1 MLGKVSASG
10 KKMSFQTVVRRTRAG
25 WLSRCILMLSLAAFS
40 ASAVPTH
47 VFAADQKK
55 PANVKKPAAKK
66 PAQKSRKPAARSIA
80 DPAAAAPP
88 PMPPAG
94 VIVEPATLSP
104 RDRDIFARAVKAAE
118 KHDWGRA
125 RSIVADSRN
134 QTLHKIIDWAYL
146 REPGPHVGFTER
158 AAFVKSNPDWPGQNE
173 IRRQAEANIED
184 TIPAGVIDAW
194 FVGNPPLTTA
204 GKVAYARALLA
215 LGRTEEAH
223 KLARE
228 AWTTGTFDRSDESDF
243 LRAFAGILTADDH
256 WARIDRILYDEQT
269 SAAERLL
276 RYVDGD
282 RQTLARVR
290 MALITSA
297 KNVDG
302 LLKTVPAQFQDDA
315 GLLYDRIKWRMA
327 RGDDD
332 GALALVPEFSAG
344 GPRPELW
351 WRLRAQIAR
360 EALNKGR
367 VTDAYRIATH
377 HGCTDPLSVSEAE
390 WLAGWIA
397 LRFLK
402 DGEAALPHFEKVY
415 DSVQTPTSLARGA
428 YWTGRAAEFLG
439 RPDIADEWY
448 QRAGT
453 FVTTYYG
460 QLALARMIKDVVPQ
474 LPADPLPTAEER
486 AAFEQRDVTHALR
499 ALLDVD
505 AKSYQRA
512 FAIALSS
519 ASGNAADRQLTAE
532 LLTKK
537 GRSDLGVVIARDA
550 ARDKIIL
557 VQYGY
562 PVPAY
567 AYPDSPERALVL
579 AITRQE
585 SNFDPGAS
593 SGAGAKGL
601 MQLMPATASSL
612 ARAARIPYNKNK
624 LTADPA
630 FNIRLGSSY
639 LKSLV
644 DTFDGSYVL
653 AAAAYNAGPGRARQW
668 LRQFGDL
675 HDAGVDPIDWVEQ
688 IPFSETRSYVQRIME
703 NVMVYRAIING
714 TPKIEHNLEKEL
726 AHR

>member
-1 MLGKVSASG
+1 MMLG
-10 KKMSFQTVVRRTRAG
+10 
-25 WLSRCILMLSLAAFS
+25 LAAF
-40 ASAVPTH
+40 AISAVPANVH
-47 VFAADQKK
+47 AADPKK
-55 PANVKKPAAKK
+55 PAKAAVVKKPAPKK
-66 PAQKSRKPAARSIA
+66 PAKKTAAKKSAAP

-88 PMPPAG
+88 PMPPVG
-94 VIVEPATLSP
+94 VVVEPATLSP
-104 RDRDIFARAVKAAE
+104 KDRDVFSRAVKAAE
-118 KHDWGRA
+118 KHDWSKA
-125 RSIVADSRN
+125 RSIIAETHN
-134 QTLHKIIDWAYL
+134 QTLHKVIDWAYL
-146 REPGPHVGFTER
+146 REPGSRAGFTER
-158 AAFVKSNPDWPGQNE
+158 VAFIKTNPAWPGQTE
-173 IRRQAEANIED
+173 IRRQAEGSIDANI
-184 TIPAGVIDAW
+184 PPGVVDSW
-194 FVGNPPLTTA
+194 FVANPPITTA
-204 GKVAYARALLA
+204 GKIAEARALLT
-215 LGRTEEAH
+215 LGRTEEAN
-223 KLARE
+223 KLARD
-228 AWTTGTFDRSDESDF
+228 AWTTGNLDRSDEYDF
-243 LRAFAGILTADDH
+243 LRAFSGLLTADDH

-269 SAAERLL
+269 ATVERLL
-276 RYVDGD
+276 RYVDD
-282 RQTLARVR
+282 DHQALARTR
-290 MALITSA
+290 IALIGSTR
-297 KNVDG
+297 NVDS
-302 LLKTVPAQFQDDA
+302 LLKSVPVQFQDDA
-315 GLLYDRIKWRMA
+315 GLLYDRIKWRMS

-344 GPRPELW
+344 GPRPEMW

-367 VTDAYRIATH
+367 ITDAYRIAKH

-390 WLAGWIA
+390 WFAGWIA

-415 DSVQTPTSLARGA
+415 DSVQMPSSLARGA

-439 RPDIADEWY
+439 RPDIAGEWY

-453 FVTTYYG
+453 YVTTYYG
-460 QLALARMIKDVVPQ
+460 QLAIARLNKDVVPQ
-474 LPADPLPTAEER
+474 LPADPQPTAAER

-499 ALLDVD
+499 ALLDVN
-505 AKSYQRA
+505 AKSYQRS
-512 FAIALSS
+512 FALALSS
-519 ASGNAADRQLTAE
+519 ASGNAVDRQLTAE

-562 PVPAY
+562 PIPGYV
-567 AYPDSPERALVL
+567 YPDNPERALVL

-593 SGAGAKGL
+593 SSAGAMGL

-612 ARAARIPYNKNK
+612 ARSAKIPYNKNK

-639 LKSLV
+639 LSSLV
-644 DTFDGSYVL
+644 NTFDGSYVL

-668 LRQFGDL
+668 QRQFGDL
-675 HDAGVDPIDWVEQ
+675 RDKSVDPIDWVEQ

-703 NVMVYRAIING
+703 NVMVYRAILNG

>member
-1 MLGKVSASG
+1 MGSKNVVHRLQSGWLGRCIMMLG
-10 KKMSFQTVVRRTRAG
+10 
-25 WLSRCILMLSLAAFS
+25 LAAFMLG
-40 ASAVPTH
+40 AAPVG
-47 VFAADQKK
+47 VYAADAKK
-55 PANVKKPAAKK
+55 PAKTAVKKPAPKKPAAKK
-66 PAQKSRKPAARSIA
+66 PTKKSAASA
-80 DPAAAAPP
+80 PDPAAAAPP
-88 PMPPAG
+88 PMPPVG
-94 VIVEPATLSP
+94 VVVEPATLSP
-104 RDRDIFARAVKAAE
+104 KDRDVFSRAVKAAE
-118 KHDWGRA
+118 KHDWSKA
-125 RSIVADSRN
+125 RSIITETRN
-134 QTLHKIIDWAYL
+134 QTLHKVIDWAYL
-146 REPGPHVGFTER
+146 REPGPHAGFTER
-158 AAFVKSNPDWPGQNE
+158 VAFIKTNPMWPGQND
-173 IRRQAEANIED
+173 IRRQAEANID
-184 TIPAGVIDAW
+184 SDIPPGVVDAW
-194 FVGNPPLTTA
+194 FVANPPLTTA
-204 GKVAYARALLA
+204 GKVAEAKALLA

-223 KLARE
+223 KLARD
-228 AWTTGTFDRSDESDF
+228 AWTTGNLDRGDESDF
-243 LRAFAGILTADDH
+243 LRAFSGILTADDH

-269 SAAERLL
+269 STAERLL
-276 RYVDGD
+276 RFVDAD
-282 RQTLARVR
+282 HQTLARVR

-297 KNVDG
+297 KNVDQ
-302 LLKTVPAQFQDDA
+302 LLKSVPSQFQDDA
-315 GLLYDRIKWRMA
+315 GLLYDRTKWRMA

-332 GALALVPEFSAG
+332 GALALVPEFAAG

-367 VTDAYRIATH
+367 VTDAYRIAKH

-390 WLAGWIA
+390 WFAGWIA

-415 DSVQTPTSLARGA
+415 DSVQTPPSLARGA

-439 RPDIADEWY
+439 RPDIAGEWY

-460 QLALARMIKDVVPQ
+460 QLALARLNKDVVPQ
-474 LPADPLPTAEER
+474 LPADPQPTAEER
-486 AAFEQRDVTHALR
+486 AVFEQRDVTHALR
-499 ALLDVD
+499 ALLDVN
-505 AKSYQRA
+505 AKSYQRS

-562 PVPAY
+562 PIPGYV
-567 AYPDSPERALVL
+567 YPDNPERALVL

-593 SGAGAKGL
+593 SSAGAKGL
-601 MQLMPATASSL
+601 MQLMPATATAL
-612 ARAARIPYNKNK
+612 ARAAKIPYNKNK

-639 LKSLV
+639 LNSLV
-644 DTFDGSYVL
+644 NTFDGSYVL

-668 LRQFGDL
+668 QRQFGDL

-703 NVMVYRAIING
+703 NVMVYRAILNG
-714 TPKIEHNLEKEL
+714 TPKIEHNLEREL
-726 AHR
+726 ARR